1 MLQSD
6 HYSGTGKAHLWS
18 HNIYRAL
25 VANYNL
31 YLCLHSKSWHVL
43 SPEYNCSITNAEWKR
58 EFFSVW
64 NGANALA
71 KPSSHSSPLH
81 YIALTKEREKE
92 RRNRV
97 QPEKPKRSHFYC
109 EVVKL
114 WSYCHFCPFLFQFDC
129 IFFHAF
135 VFTYSPIDWQFI
147 SLVMSFILY
156 LVCPFALELDDK
168 ITQNN
173 DDDRT
178 RASCSFA
185 CFFSIRLLSCGW
197 LGFVCVCE

>member
-18 HNIYRAL
+18 HNIYRAW

-92 RRNRV
+92 R
-97 QPEKPKRSHFYC
+97 EKKQSATGETETVPFLLRSC

-114 WSYCHFCPFLFQFDC
+114 LPFL
-129 IFFHAF
+129 
-135 VFTYSPIDWQFI
+135 PIFI
-147 SLVMSFILY
+147 SIWLY
-156 LVCPFALELDDK
+156 IFPCVCFYIFANRLA
-168 ITQNN
+168 IH
-173 DDDRT
+173 
-178 RASCSFA
+178 FA
-185 CFFSIRLLSCGW
+185 CNVVHSILGLSVCFGARRQNHTKQRW
-197 LGFVCVCE
+197 RSYARELFVCLLFLHSAA